1 MWHLEGYVRAASF
14 GESGMRS
21 GRGRISWT
29 PRLVPSEPAM
39 SSGSVS
45 LRRQAVPMLITTIVK
60 TLPRQ

>member
-21 GRGRISWT
+21 GRGCISWT

-39 SSGSVS
+39 SSQVAFLSD
-45 LRRQAVPMLITTIVK
+45 VK
-60 TLPRQ
+60 PFLC